1 MGKTRV
7 KPRTISE
14 QLRWFIQQS
23 GETSYSLEQKG
34 IANNVSLSRFLRNAQ
49 NLQGSTIDALAE
61 HLGLELVKR
70 GG

>member
-7 KPRTISE
+7 KPKTISE

-23 GETSYSLEQKG
+23 GETGYSLEQKG
-34 IANNVSLSRFLRNAQ
+34 ITNNVSLSKFLRGAQ

-61 HLGLELVKR
+61 HLGLELVQRKD
-70 GG
+70 